1 LRHGRRPP
9 LGVTS
14 WTVKYLE
21 WVKRDVHFAVKAQE
35 ATLLDYLHKVE
46 HMAARI
52 TRLDGAIEEAV
63 KLAPPPMRAVIEAL
77 QAMRGIAQVSAVTI
91 VAELGEVTR
100 FTQARQ
106 LMGYGG
112 IVAKL
117 AKTRVENASAEGALP
132 RRVMRT
138 CGGWWR
144 GRLGVPTPAR
154 RGIHAAQTARESQ
167 RKGER
172 DRLESP
178 TPIA

>member
-112 IVAKL
+112 IVASEDSSGERQRRGSIT
-117 AKTRVENASAEGALP
+117 KTGNAHLRRVVEGAP
-132 RRVMRT
+132 GRT
-138 CGGWWR
+138 DTGPPWDSRCANGKR
-144 GRLGVPTPAR
+144 ISAKR
-154 RGIHAAQTARESQ
+154 
-167 RKGER
+167 
-172 DRLESP
+172 
-178 TPIA
+178 